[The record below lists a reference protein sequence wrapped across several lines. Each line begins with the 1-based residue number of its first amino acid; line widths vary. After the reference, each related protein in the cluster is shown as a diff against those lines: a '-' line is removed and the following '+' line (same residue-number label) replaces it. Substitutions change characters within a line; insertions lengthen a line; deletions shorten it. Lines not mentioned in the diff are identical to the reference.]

1 MFTSNEREDIKTK
14 LVNYLSKYNNVQSI
28 CLVGSNATSKAD
40 IYSDLDF
47 SIIVKEDC
55 VKELWE
61 EFYNIL
67 HDEQI
72 FRKFKVDFGN
82 DEYLVGL
89 FLNNGLEL
97 DIGFTIADSFAD
109 KNSHKPN
116 LKYKVL
122 YEKDGFETPKVVNNA
137 KFNGLKILEKAN
149 NDIWY
154 NFKNAIFAL
163 KRNNLF
169 RCLNEVEESRN
180 YLISIIASLNNLE
193 SKHFKQIDRL
203 SDYYKK
209 LIMRTY
215 PCKITYKQL
224 KRSLLNVMNLFYIVL
239 RENGLNT
246 EAEEYKQLFTE
257 LMKEVKL

>member
-1 MFTSNEREDIKTK
+1 MFTISDRNNIINK
-14 LVNYLSKYNNVQSI
+14 LVDYLSKLKNIQAI
-28 CLVGSNATSKAD
+28 CLVGSNATGCAD
-40 IYSDLDF
+40 EFSDLDF
-47 SIIVKEDC
+47 SVL
-55 VKELWE
+55 VE
-61 EFYNIL
+61 ERYVEKTWADFYQQLTN
-67 HDEQI
+67 DNI
-72 FRKFKVDFGN
+72 FRKFNVNFGN
-82 DEYLVGL
+82 NEYLVGL
-89 FLNNGLEL
+89 FLNNGLEV
-97 DIGFTIADSFAD
+97 DIGFTIADSFAS
-109 KNSHKPN
+109 KNSNKPN

-122 YEKDGFETPKVVNNA
+122 YEKDGFKTPKVVNNA

-203 SDYYKK
+203 SYYYKK
-209 LIMRTY
+209 LIKQTY

-224 KRSLLNVMNLFYIVL
+224 KRSLLNVMNLFYIIL
-239 RENGLNT
+239 RENGQNA
-246 EAEEYKQLFTE
+246 EAEEYKQLFTQ

>member
-1 MFTSNEREDIKTK
+1 MFTINEREDIKTK

-28 CLVGSNATSKAD
+28 CLVGSNATNKSD
-40 IYSDLDF
+40 MYSDLDF
-47 SIIVKEDC
+47 SIIVKEDY
-55 VKELWE
+55 VKETWE

-72 FRKFKVDFGN
+72 FRKFRVDFGN
-82 DEYLVGL
+82 GEYLVGL
-89 FLNNGLEL
+89 FLKNGLEL
-97 DIGFTIADSFAD
+97 DIGFTIADSFVG
-109 KNSHKPN
+109 KNSNKPN
-116 LKYKVL
+116 LKYKAL
-122 YEKDGFETPKVVNNA
+122 YEKDGFKTPTVVNNA

-149 NDIWY
+149 SDIWY

-169 RCLNEVEESRN
+169 RCLNGVEESRN

-193 SKHFKQIDRL
+193 SKHFKQIDKL
-203 SDYYKK
+203 SNYYKK
-209 LIMRTY
+209 LIKRTY

-224 KRSLLNVMNLFYIVL
+224 KRSLLNVMNLFNIVL

-246 EAEEYKQLFTE
+246 EADDYKQLFTQ
-257 LMKEVKL
+257 LMKDVKL